1 MAVALQKHFKDRECN
16 ILRTENAAA
25 ADKDAQLPAMIAL
38 GHV

>member
-1 MAVALQKHFKDRECN
+1 MALQKLFKDRECN

-25 ADKDAQLPAMIAL
+25 DKDAQLAAMIVL